1 MESELKARREQDAHA
16 HELHHRLVE
25 GDPLAPSELVGA
37 FSEELVRRVRAR
49 AQITNDDFI
58 VYDAVTD
65 ALLAYA
71 QQPTKYNPTKSGLL
85 TYLTMSAYGDYLN
98 MLARERRREKRE
110 IPLEYV
116 EHRLDAGNNLIED
129 LLIEDV
135 LDTVME
141 REGILT
147 PEERI
152 RLLQQ
157 VSERFPDPQ
166 DRQILNLM
174 LLGERKTAAYSAEL
188 GILDSDK
195 NEQRRI
201 VKRHKDRLSKRLK
214 RLGEK
219 LRDQYNNR

>member
-1 MESELKARREQDAHA
+1 MESELKARREQDTHA
-16 HELHHRLVE
+16 HELHQRLVE
-25 GDPLAPSELVGA
+25 GDPLAPSELVEA

-65 ALLAYA
+65 ALLVYA
-71 QQPTKYNPTKSGLL
+71 QQPTKYNPAKSGLL
-85 TYLTMSAYGDYLN
+85 TYLSMSAYGDYLN
-98 MLARERRREKRE
+98 MLARERRRDKRE
-110 IPLEYV
+110 VPLEYV
-116 EHRLDAGNNLIED
+116 EHRLSVGNNLIED

-166 DRQILNLM
+166 DRQLLNLL
-174 LLGERKTAAYSAEL
+174 LLGERKTAAYSAIL

-219 LRDQYNNR
+219 LRDQYNTR

>member
-16 HELHHRLVE
+16 LELHQRLFE
-25 GDPLAPSELVGA
+25 GDPLAPSELVET
-37 FSEELVRRVRAR
+37 FIEELVRRVRAR
-49 AQITNDDFI
+49 AQITHDDFI

-65 ALLAYA
+65 ALLTYA
-71 QQPTKYNPTKSGLL
+71 QQPTKYNPAKSGLL
-85 TYLTMSAYGDYLN
+85 TYLTMSAHGDYLN

-110 IPLEYV
+110 VPLEYV
-116 EHRLDAGNNLIED
+116 EHRLDVGNNLIED

-135 LDTVME
+135 LDTIME

-147 PEERI
+147 PEERT

-166 DRQILNLM
+166 DRQLLNLM
-174 LLGERKTAAYSAEL
+174 LLGERKTAAYSTVL
-188 GILDSDK
+188 GILNSDK

>member
-166 DRQILNLM
+166 DRQLLNLM

>member
-1 MESELKARREQDAHA
+1 MESELKARREQDAHSRK
-16 HELHHRLVE
+16 LHQRLVE
-25 GDPLAPSELVGA
+25 SDPLAPSDLVET
-37 FSEELVRRVRAR
+37 FMEELMRRVRAR
-49 AQITNDDFI
+49 AQITNDDFL
-58 VYDAVTD
+58 VCDAVTD

-71 QQPTKYNPTKSGLL
+71 QQPTKYNPAKSGLL

-98 MLARERRREKRE
+98 MLAKEGRREKRE
-110 IPLEYV
+110 VPLEYV
-116 EHRLDAGNNLIED
+116 EHLLNVGNNLIED

-135 LDTVME
+135 LNTVME

-166 DRQILNLM
+166 DRQLLNLI
-174 LLGERKTAAYSAEL
+174 LLGERKTAAYSAVL
-188 GILDSDK
+188 GIQDADR

-214 RLGEK
+214 RLGGKIRE
-219 LRDQYNNR
+219 QYKTR

>member
-1 MESELKARREQDAHA
+1 MESELKGRREQDAHA

>member
-16 HELHHRLVE
+16 HELHQRLVE
-25 GDPLAPSELVGA
+25 GDPLAPPELVGA

-110 IPLEYV
+110 VPLEYV

-166 DRQILNLM
+166 DRQLLNLM
-174 LLGERKTAAYSAEL
+174 LLGERKTAAYSAVL

-195 NEQRRI
+195 DEQRRI

-219 LRDQYNNR
+219 LRDQYSNR

>member
-16 HELHHRLVE
+16 HELHQRLVE
-25 GDPLAPSELVGA
+25 GDPLAPSELVET
-37 FSEELVRRVRAR
+37 FIEKLMCRVRAK
-49 AQITNDDFI
+49 AQTTNDDFL
-58 VYDAVTD
+58 VCDAVTD

-71 QQPTKYNPTKSGLL
+71 QQPTKYNPAKSGLL

-98 MLARERRREKRE
+98 MLARERRRVKRE
-110 IPLEYV
+110 VPLENV
-116 EHRLDAGNNLIED
+116 EHRLNVGNNLIED

-147 PEERI
+147 FEERN

-157 VSERFPDPQ
+157 VSERFPDIQ
-166 DRQILNLM
+166 DRRLLNLM
-174 LLGERKTAAYSAEL
+174 LQGERKTAVYSAVL
-188 GILDSDK
+188 GIQNSDK
-195 NEQRRI
+195 IEQRQI

-219 LRDQYNNR
+219 LREQYSTR

>member
-16 HELHHRLVE
+16 HELHQRLVE
-25 GDPLAPSELVGA
+25 GDPLAPSELVET

-49 AQITNDDFI
+49 AQITDDDFL
-58 VYDAVTD
+58 VCDAVTD

-71 QQPTKYNPTKSGLL
+71 QQPTKYNPAKSGLL
-85 TYLTMSAYGDYLN
+85 TYLTMSAHGDYLN

-110 IPLEYV
+110 VPLENV
-116 EHRLDAGNNLIED
+116 EHRLNVGNN
-129 LLIEDV
+129 LIEDV

-166 DRQILNLM
+166 DRQLLNLM
-174 LLGERKTAAYSAEL
+174 LLGERKTAAYSAVL

-195 NEQRRI
+195 NEQRRT
-201 VKRHKDRLSKRLK
+201 VKR
-214 RLGEK
+214 GFA
-219 LRDQYNNR
+219 